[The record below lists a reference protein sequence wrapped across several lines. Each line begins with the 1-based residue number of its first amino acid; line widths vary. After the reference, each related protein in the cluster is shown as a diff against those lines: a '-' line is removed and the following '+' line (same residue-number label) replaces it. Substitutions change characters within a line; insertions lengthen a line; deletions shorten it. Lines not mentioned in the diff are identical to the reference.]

1 MLLVCQLQMSRW
13 LQERKYFGETSQEK
27 LRIVSECRE
36 RLEAEACEFRLELF
50 RWYNKYAELEAVARR
65 VRGRRCVVL
74 GSSGQ
79 SRSSVARV
87 ADERRSGSFG
97 G

>member
-1 MLLVCQLQMSRW
+1 MCVVEHVLLSVLVVCQLQMSRW
-13 LQERKYFGETSQEK
+13 LLERKYVGETSQEE
-27 LRIVSECRE
+27 LRVVSHCRD

-50 RWYNKYAELEAVARR
+50 RWYNKHAELEAVARR

-79 SRSSVARV
+79 S
-87 ADERRSGSFG
+87 
-97 G
+97 